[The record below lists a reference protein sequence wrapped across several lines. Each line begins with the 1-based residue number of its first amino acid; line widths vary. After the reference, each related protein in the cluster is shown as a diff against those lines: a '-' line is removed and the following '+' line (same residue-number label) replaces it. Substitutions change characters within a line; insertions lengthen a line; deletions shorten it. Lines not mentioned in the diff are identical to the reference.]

1 MSTEEEILGSYVYN
15 YASREIAI
23 ADWELI
29 PESMRL
35 VNPVTLG
42 GAMRA
47 VTTRKGLLRYETNA
61 EGDHCLLILR
71 EENGKIRAYTVRVY
85 ADKVTTFPKGK
96 AVVRKA
102 NSRQTIWQNPDFD
115 SLVDDPEIV
124 NEWEAKVDGLIGRI
138 TEQLA
143 NQNLIA
149 WLRQQ
154 CRASTIKKEG
164 GSYFVP
170 SQFMS
175 KLEDYMRVFSEYQEV
190 QWLDVAR
197 TGNSL
202 ANVAKGT
209 QEDLIAQVG
218 KLMEN
223 VESIKTSRGFESK
236 LSDLNAMHESMVFYE
251 GILDITLEDLR
262 SAMADAQKL
271 VENGLQAMKI
281 VEKWTR

>member
-1 MSTEEEILGSYVYN
+1 MSNEILGSYIYN
-15 YASREIAI
+15 YASREISA

-29 PESMRL
+29 PTAMRL

-47 VTTRKGLLRYETNA
+47 VTSKKGLLRYETNA
-61 EGDHCLLILR
+61 EGDHCLLVLR
-71 EENGKIRAYTVRVY
+71 EESGKIKAYTVKVY
-85 ADKVTTFPKGK
+85 ADKTTTFSSNRK
-96 AVVRKA
+96 AVTRKA
-102 NSRQTIWQNPDFD
+102 DFRQTIWQSPDFD
-115 SLVDDPEIV
+115 QLVDDPEIV
-124 NEWEAKVDGLIGRI
+124 HDWENRVDALIGRI
-138 TEQLA
+138 TEQLV

-175 KLEDYMRVFSEYQEV
+175 RLEDYMRVFGEWQQV

-218 KLMEN
+218 KLLEN

-236 LSDLNAMHESMVFYE
+236 LSELNAMHESMVFYE
-251 GILDITLEDLR
+251 GILDVTLEDLR
-262 SAMADAQKL
+262 SAMADAQKI
-271 VENGLQAMKI
+271 VEDGLHDAKL